1 MGTLTVAVRRLVLVI
16 AAVVLALVA
25 GAGVSAAQD
34 RPDAPPLQPSPNLNL
49 NKQDEANQGNDF
61 QQDYAKC
68 EDGDTGG
75 LVGTLVDSALR
86 ALGPGTQVLTMT
98 DNPLRCTLKAGAAN
112 PVDAAATGLENAAS
126 AFWGDPVG
134 KLAKAVMEGNVSA
147 FAMVMTFW
155 MSVPIPGLSGA
166 AGMNGIRNI
175 TFELQF
181 VFLAFGIV
189 FAAIK
194 LAIARKQAV
203 LDGAEETAR
212 MITRTIFAVTLLPLL
227 VLTLHAIGDSF
238 SSFVIEKA
246 AGEGSGT
253 INGIAWIDEETGLG
267 PVVSLLFA
275 GLALLGSVV
284 QLIAL
289 IVREAILTLAVALA
303 PMAAAI
309 SVTNSGRMSWNS
321 IMTFTAGALLFK
333 PVASLIYVFAF
344 WAAQSEDVASAIVGA
359 VLLAVAGLALPS
371 IIRIV
376 APAAESISGS
386 GAQMAGLAAATGA
399 MAGSLASRG
408 GSGASGAGGGAGASG
423 SAASGS
429 SSYGGQYTGGGS
441 PGGGGG
447 GRAANAASPNG
458 SSPARAG
465 GSRATAAGAG
475 AKKVA
480 GLAGGAIGG
489 AAKAMQAAGA
499 GVSAA
504 SNIAEGSIGNYH
516 GRIQR

>member
-1 MGTLTVAVRRLVLVI
+1 MQEFPRHRIGRRASA
-16 AAVVLALVA
+16 AAVTEPE
-25 GAGVSAAQD
+25 SQ
-34 RPDAPPLQPSPNLNL
+34 Q
-49 NKQDEANQGNDF
+49 QDEANQGNDF

-68 EDGDTGG
+68 EDGDNGG
-75 LVGTLVDSALR
+75 LVGTVIDSALTV
-86 ALGPGTQVLTMT
+86 LGPATQVLTMT

-134 KLAKAVMEGNVSA
+134 KLAKAVMEGSVSA

-203 LDGAEETAR
+203 LDGAEESAR

-289 IVREAILTLAVALA
+289 IVREAISH
-303 PMAAAI
+303 P
-309 SVTNSGRMSWNS
+309 
-321 IMTFTAGALLFK
+321 
-333 PVASLIYVFAF
+333 
-344 WAAQSEDVASAIVGA
+344 
-359 VLLAVAGLALPS
+359 
-371 IIRIV
+371 
-376 APAAESISGS
+376 
-386 GAQMAGLAAATGA
+386 
-399 MAGSLASRG
+399 
-408 GSGASGAGGGAGASG
+408 
-423 SAASGS
+423 
-429 SSYGGQYTGGGS
+429 
-441 PGGGGG
+441 G
-447 GRAANAASPNG
+447 GRA
-458 SSPARAG
+458 RADG
-465 GSRATAAGAG
+465 CGDLRHELRSDELELDHDVHRGCVAVQAGRIADLR
-475 AKKVA
+475 VRV
-480 GLAGGAIGG
+480 LGGA
-489 AAKAMQAAGA
+489 
-499 GVSAA
+499 
-504 SNIAEGSIGNYH
+504 E
-516 GRIQR
+516 R